1 MLSPQTKLLA
11 WTPERARDLAAW
23 IERGQELG
31 LDLRGYD
38 GKTSASAAVGEA
50 LKRATACRCEEAEP
64 GRWIVKVPVE
74 MPTPPEANPLRALR
88 EAAGLSQAQAAAR
101 LGMTR
106 GAWANAE
113 KAARATRRW
122 SSGRVRGWPKIPLD
136 AIVLNVQ
143 LVRHARSS
151 LPSAPPYLSP
161 LARSA
166 PSRRLPPPAPH
177 PPR

>member
-1 MLSPQTKLLA
+1 VPSPQTKLLA

-50 LKRATACRCEEAEP
+50 LKRAAACRCEEHNVAAVVGRDFDEP
-64 GRWIVKVPVE
+64 
-74 MPTPPEANPLRALR
+74 ANPLRALR

-113 KAARATRRW
+113 KAARATPAMVER
-122 SSGRVRGWPKIPLD
+122 
-136 AIVLNVQ
+136 
-143 LVRHARSS
+143 ARAG
-151 LPSAPPYLSP
+151 L
-161 LARSA
+161 R
-166 PSRRLPPPAPH
+166 
-177 PPR
+177 

>member
-1 MLSPQTKLLA
+1 MPSPQTKLFA

-50 LKRATACRCEEAEP
+50 LKRAVACRCTPLSQA
-64 GRWIVKVPVE
+64 IVGLTDLRAPIRQALGY
-74 MPTPPEANPLRALR
+74 TDANPLREMR

-106 GAWANAE
+106 GAWANVE
-113 KAARATRRW
+113 KAARATPAMVER
-122 SSGRVRGWPKIPLD
+122 
-136 AIVLNVQ
+136 
-143 LVRHARSS
+143 ARAG
-151 LPSAPPYLSP
+151 L
-161 LARSA
+161 R
-166 PSRRLPPPAPH
+166 
-177 PPR
+177 